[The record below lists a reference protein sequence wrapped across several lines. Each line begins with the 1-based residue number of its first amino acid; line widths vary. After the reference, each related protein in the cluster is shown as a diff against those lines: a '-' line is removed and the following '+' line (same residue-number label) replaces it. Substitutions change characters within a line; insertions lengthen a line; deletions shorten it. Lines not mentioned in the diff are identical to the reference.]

1 MQINLKLNNLSYLYI
16 IFFSC
21 VLFIISILLTPLKAN
36 TFKISDLEISE
47 AFELN
52 FDKEKVIDKGFR
64 IAFSELISMVT
75 TSEDKKKIEK
85 IKISSIKRLI
95 DSFTMKDERFVNN
108 EYFVKFDVNFNKKNT
123 LDFFEKNNIFPSMPQ
138 SKNVLLIPVLVDL
151 QQDEIFL
158 FDKNVVYEKW
168 NEKNKRFY
176 QLNYLLPSE
185 DIEHVKLLNQNRISI
200 EDYDFKKIIER
211 YDLKDFI
218 IIIIYKNNN
227 DLTVLSKI
235 KLNQSLKIDNKKFKK
250 INFDKNKDID
260 LVIDELKVTYE
271 NHWKDINKINTSI
284 KLPIT
289 ISLNSKDNKK
299 IQKFEDVLQKLDL
312 VSSYEISNF
321 DNKNIIF
328 KIIYNGSPT
337 SLLNS
342 MKENEIMILTNNQS
356 WEIK

>member
-235 KLNQSLKIDNKKFKK
+235 KLNQSLKIDNKKNKK
-250 INFDKNKDID
+250 INFDKNKDIN
-260 LVIDELKVTYE
+260 LVIDKI
-271 NHWKDINKINTSI
+271 KDT
-284 KLPIT
+284 
-289 ISLNSKDNKK
+289 
-299 IQKFEDVLQKLDL
+299 
-312 VSSYEISNF
+312 
-321 DNKNIIF
+321 
-328 KIIYNGSPT
+328 
-337 SLLNS
+337 
-342 MKENEIMILTNNQS
+342 
-356 WEIK
+356 